1 MADIITDKINAETST
16 TANSDQFYEG
26 TLKEPQAGE
35 IIKGK
40 VLCIAKDVVIIDIGY
55 KSEGHIPLKEFMDTK
70 GNLEVQIG
78 DEIEALLENSD
89 DEKGCLILSKE
100 KAKQIKT
107 WNEIEAA
114 YQSGKPIEGK
124 IVQKIKAG
132 FSVDLNGVIA
142 FLPGSQVDIWP
153 VNNPDQLINNTFS
166 FKVLQYDRR
175 KPNIVISR
183 RALLEEEREK
193 SKQDTLGM
201 LEDGKIIEGIIKNIT
216 NYGVFV
222 DLGGIDGLL
231 HITDISWGK
240 TKHPSQIFKVGDRIT
255 TKILK
260 FNKEE
265 KKISLGLKQLK
276 PDPWDTAAER
286 YQVGTRVTGKVV
298 SIVDYGAFVE
308 LEEGLEGLVHLSEL
322 CRAKIKHP
330 SQKLKPG
337 DTIEIKVLEID
348 SATKKLSLSLKQ
360 LKPSPW
366 DELALKYPKGAR
378 IKGVVKNI
386 ADYGIFVGIE
396 EGIDGLV
403 HISDMSWKKI
413 KHPAELFQKGQEIE
427 AEVISIDKEKERLSL
442 STKKL
447 QEDPWHDVEK
457 KYHAGM
463 SINGRITNIANFGAF
478 VELGDGVEGLIHV
491 SELTR
496 GKKKGVNINIG
507 DVVEAEVLNV
517 DPEEKKIGLGLKGL
531 INPVRDLSLNGINK
545 GKESEKQS
553 IKTAE
558 EETTA

>member
-1 MADIITDKINAETST
+1 VADVISDKINAETST
-16 TANSDQFYEG
+16 NANSDQFYEG
-26 TLKEPQAGE
+26 TLKEPQVGE

-78 DEIEALLENSD
+78 DEIEALLENTD
-89 DEKGCLILSKE
+89 DEKGCLVLSKE

-132 FSVDLNGVIA
+132 FSVDLNGITA

-322 CRAKIKHP
+322 CWTKIKHP
-330 SQKLKPG
+330 SQKLKLE
-337 DTIEIKVLEID
+337 DMIEVKVLEID
-348 SATKKLSLSLKQ
+348 FATKKLSLSLKQ

-427 AEVISIDKEKERLSL
+427 VEVISIDKEKERLSL

-478 VELGDGVEGLIHV
+478 VELEDGVEGLIHI
-491 SELTR
+491 SELIR

-507 DVVEAEVLNV
+507 DMVEVEVLNV

-531 INPVRDLSLNGINK
+531 INK
-545 GKESEKQS
+545 GKEPEKQS
-553 IKTAE
+553 IKTVE

>member
-1 MADIITDKINAETST
+1 MADIISDKINAETST
-16 TANSDQFYEG
+16 NADSDQFYEE

-40 VLCIAKDVVIIDIGY
+40 VLCITKDVVIIDIGY
-55 KSEGHIPLKEFMDTK
+55 KSEGHIPLKEFIDTK
-70 GNLEVQIG
+70 GNPDVHVG

-89 DEKGCLILSKE
+89 DEKGYLVLSKE

-132 FSVDLNGVIA
+132 FSVDLNGITA

-276 PDPWDTAAER
+276 PDPWDTAVEK
-286 YQVGTRVTGKVV
+286 YQVGARVTGKVV

-322 CRAKIKHP
+322 CWTKIKHP
-330 SQKLKPG
+330 SQKLKLE
-337 DTIEIKVLEID
+337 DMIEVKVLEID

-386 ADYGIFVGIE
+386 AEYGIFVGIE

-427 AEVISIDKEKERLSL
+427 VEVISIDKEKERLSL

-478 VELGDGVEGLIHV
+478 VELEDGVEGLIHI
-491 SELTR
+491 SELIR

-507 DVVEAEVLNV
+507 DMVEVEVLNV

-531 INPVRDLSLNGINK
+531 INK
-545 GKESEKQS
+545 GKEPEKQS
-553 IKTAE
+553 IKVVE

>member
-1 MADIITDKINAETST
+1 MADVISDKINAETST
-16 TANSDQFYEG
+16 NANSDQFYEG
-26 TLKEPQAGE
+26 TLKEPQVGE

-78 DEIEALLENSD
+78 DEIEALLENTD
-89 DEKGCLILSKE
+89 DEKGCLVLSKE

-132 FSVDLNGVIA
+132 FSVDLNGITA

-153 VNNPDQLINNTFS
+153 VNNPDRLINNTFS

-201 LEDGKIIEGIIKNIT
+201 LEEGKIIEGVIKNIT

-276 PDPWDTAAER
+276 PDPWDTAAEK

-298 SIVDYGAFVE
+298 SVVDYGAFVE

-322 CRAKIKHP
+322 CWTKIKHP
-330 SQKLKPG
+330 SQKLKPE
-337 DTIEIKVLEID
+337 DTIEVKVLEID
-348 SATKKLSLSLKQ
+348 SAAKKLSLSLKQ

-478 VELGDGVEGLIHV
+478 VELEDGVEGLIHV

-507 DVVEAEVLNV
+507 DMVEAEVLNV

-531 INPVRDLSLNGINK
+531 INKD
-545 GKESEKQS
+545 KEPEEPN
-553 IKTAE
+553 IKMAE
-558 EETTA
+558 EKITV

>member
-1 MADIITDKINAETST
+1 VADVISDKINAETST
-16 TANSDQFYEG
+16 NANSDQFYEG
-26 TLKEPQAGE
+26 TLKEPQVGE

-78 DEIEALLENSD
+78 DEIEALLENTD
-89 DEKGCLILSKE
+89 DEKGCLVLSKE

-132 FSVDLNGVIA
+132 FSVDLNGITA

-153 VNNPDQLINNTFS
+153 VNNPDRLINNTFS

-276 PDPWDTAAER
+276 PDPWDTAAEK

-322 CRAKIKHP
+322 CWTKIKHP
-330 SQKLKPG
+330 SQKLKLE
-337 DTIEIKVLEID
+337 DMIEVKVLEID
-348 SATKKLSLSLKQ
+348 FATKKLSLSLKQ

-427 AEVISIDKEKERLSL
+427 VEVISIDKEKERLSL

-478 VELGDGVEGLIHV
+478 VELEDGVEGLIHI
-491 SELTR
+491 SELIR

-507 DVVEAEVLNV
+507 DMVEVEVLNV

-531 INPVRDLSLNGINK
+531 INK
-545 GKESEKQS
+545 GKEPEKQS
-553 IKTAE
+553 IKVVE

>member
-1 MADIITDKINAETST
+1 MADIISDKINVETSNN
-16 TANSDQFYEG
+16 ANSDQFYER

-40 VLCIAKDVVIIDIGY
+40 VLCIAKDVVVIDIGY
-55 KSEGHIPLKEFMDTK
+55 KSEGHIPLKEFMDAK
-70 GNLEVQIG
+70 GNLDVQIG
-78 DEIEALLENSD
+78 DEIEALLENTD
-89 DEKGCLILSKE
+89 DEKGYMVLSKE

-132 FSVDLNGVIA
+132 FSVDLNGITA

-276 PDPWDTAAER
+276 PDPWDTAVEK
-286 YQVGTRVTGKVV
+286 YQVGARVTGKVV

-322 CRAKIKHP
+322 CWTKIKHP
-330 SQKLKPG
+330 SQKLKLE
-337 DTIEIKVLEID
+337 DMIEVKVLEID
-348 SATKKLSLSLKQ
+348 FATKKLSLSLKQ

-427 AEVISIDKEKERLSL
+427 VEVISIDKEKERLSL

-478 VELGDGVEGLIHV
+478 IELEDGVEGLIHI
-491 SELTR
+491 SELIR

-507 DVVEAEVLNV
+507 DMVEVEVLNV

-531 INPVRDLSLNGINK
+531 INKD
-545 GKESEKQS
+545 KEPEEQN
-553 IKTAE
+553 IKMAE
-558 EETTA
+558 EKITV

>member
-1 MADIITDKINAETST
+1 MADVISDKINAETST
-16 TANSDQFYEG
+16 NANSDQFYEG
-26 TLKEPQAGE
+26 TLKEPQVGE

-78 DEIEALLENSD
+78 DEIEALLENTD
-89 DEKGCLILSKE
+89 DEKGCLVLSKE

-132 FSVDLNGVIA
+132 FSVDLNGITA

-240 TKHPSQIFKVGDRIT
+240 TKHLSQIFKVGDRIT

-276 PDPWDTAAER
+276 PDPWDTAAEK

-322 CRAKIKHP
+322 CWTKIKHP
-330 SQKLKPG
+330 SQKLKPE
-337 DTIEIKVLEID
+337 DTIEVKVLEID
-348 SATKKLSLSLKQ
+348 FATKKLSLSLKQ

-427 AEVISIDKEKERLSL
+427 VEVISIDKEKERLSL

-478 VELGDGVEGLIHV
+478 VELEDGVEGLIHI
-491 SELTR
+491 SELIR

-507 DVVEAEVLNV
+507 DMVEVEVLNV

-531 INPVRDLSLNGINK
+531 INK
-545 GKESEKQS
+545 GKEPEKQS
-553 IKTAE
+553 IKTVE

>member
-1 MADIITDKINAETST
+1 MADVISDKTNAETST
-16 TANSDQFYEG
+16 NANSDQFYEG
-26 TLKEPQAGE
+26 TLKEPQVGE

-78 DEIEALLENSD
+78 DEIEALLENTD
-89 DEKGCLILSKE
+89 DEKGCLVLSKE

-132 FSVDLNGVIA
+132 FSVDLNGITA

-153 VNNPDQLINNTFS
+153 VNNPDRLINNTFS

-201 LEDGKIIEGIIKNIT
+201 LEEGKIIEGVIKNIT

-240 TKHPSQIFKVGDRIT
+240 TKHLSQIFKVGDRIT

-276 PDPWDTAAER
+276 PDPWDTAAEK

-322 CRAKIKHP
+322 CWTKIKHP
-330 SQKLKPG
+330 SQKLKPE
-337 DTIEIKVLEID
+337 DTIEVKVLEID
-348 SATKKLSLSLKQ
+348 SATKKLSLSMKQ

-478 VELGDGVEGLIHV
+478 VELEDGVEGLIHV

-507 DVVEAEVLNV
+507 DMVEAEVLNV

-531 INPVRDLSLNGINK
+531 INKD
-545 GKESEKQS
+545 KEPEEQN
-553 IKTAE
+553 IKMAE
-558 EETTA
+558 EKITV

>member
-1 MADIITDKINAETST
+1 MADIISDKINAETST
-16 TANSDQFYEG
+16 NADSDQFYEE
-26 TLKEPQAGE
+26 TLREPQAGE

-40 VLCIAKDVVIIDIGY
+40 VLCITKDVVIIDIGY

-89 DEKGCLILSKE
+89 DEKGYLVLSKE

-132 FSVDLNGVIA
+132 FSVDLNGITA

-322 CRAKIKHP
+322 CWTKIKHP
-330 SQKLKPG
+330 SQKLKLE
-337 DTIEIKVLEID
+337 DMIEVKVLEID

-478 VELGDGVEGLIHV
+478 VELEDGVEGLIHI
-491 SELTR
+491 SELIR

-507 DVVEAEVLNV
+507 DMVEVEVLNV

-531 INPVRDLSLNGINK
+531 INK
-545 GKESEKQS
+545 GKEPEKQS
-553 IKTAE
+553 IKVVE

>member
-1 MADIITDKINAETST
+1 MADVISDKINAETST
-16 TANSDQFYEG
+16 NANSDQFYEG
-26 TLKEPQAGE
+26 TLKEPQVGE

-78 DEIEALLENSD
+78 DEIEALLENTD
-89 DEKGCLILSKE
+89 DEKGCLVLSKE

-132 FSVDLNGVIA
+132 FSVDLNGITA

-153 VNNPDQLINNTFS
+153 VNNPDRLINNTFS

-201 LEDGKIIEGIIKNIT
+201 LEEGKIIEGVIKNIT

-240 TKHPSQIFKVGDRIT
+240 TKHLSQIFKVGDRIT

-276 PDPWDTAAER
+276 PDPWDTAAEK

-322 CRAKIKHP
+322 CWTKIKHP
-330 SQKLKPG
+330 SQKLKPE
-337 DTIEIKVLEID
+337 DTIEVKVLEID
-348 SATKKLSLSLKQ
+348 SATKKLSLSMKQ

-427 AEVISIDKEKERLSL
+427 VEVISIDKEKERLSL

-478 VELGDGVEGLIHV
+478 VELEDGVEGLIHI
-491 SELTR
+491 SELIR

-507 DVVEAEVLNV
+507 DMVEVEVLNV

-531 INPVRDLSLNGINK
+531 INK
-545 GKESEKQS
+545 GKEPEKQS
-553 IKTAE
+553 IKVVE

>member
-1 MADIITDKINAETST
+1 MADIISDKINAETST
-16 TANSDQFYEG
+16 NADSDQFYEE

-40 VLCIAKDVVIIDIGY
+40 VLCITKDVVIIDIGY
-55 KSEGHIPLKEFMDTK
+55 KSEGHIPLKEFIDTK
-70 GNLEVQIG
+70 GNPDVHVG

-89 DEKGCLILSKE
+89 DEKGYLVLSKE

-132 FSVDLNGVIA
+132 FSVDLNGITA

-276 PDPWDTAAER
+276 PDPWDTAVEK
-286 YQVGTRVTGKVV
+286 YQVGARVTGKVV

-322 CRAKIKHP
+322 CWTKIKHP
-330 SQKLKPG
+330 SQKLKLE
-337 DTIEIKVLEID
+337 DMIEVKVLEID
-348 SATKKLSLSLKQ
+348 FATKKLSLSLKQ

-427 AEVISIDKEKERLSL
+427 VEVISIDKEKERLSL

-478 VELGDGVEGLIHV
+478 IELEDGVEGLIHI
-491 SELTR
+491 SELIR

-507 DVVEAEVLNV
+507 DMVEVEVLNV

-531 INPVRDLSLNGINK
+531 INK
-545 GKESEKQS
+545 GKEPEKQS
-553 IKTAE
+553 IKVVE

>member
-1 MADIITDKINAETST
+1 MADIISDKINAETST
-16 TANSDQFYEG
+16 NADSDQFYEE

-40 VLCIAKDVVIIDIGY
+40 VLCITKDVVIIDIGY
-55 KSEGHIPLKEFMDTK
+55 KSEGHIPLKEFIDTK
-70 GNLEVQIG
+70 GNPDVHVG
-78 DEIEALLENSD
+78 DEIEALLDNSD
-89 DEKGCLILSKE
+89 DEKGYLVLSKE

-132 FSVDLNGVIA
+132 FSVDLNGITA

-276 PDPWDTAAER
+276 PDPWDTAVEK
-286 YQVGTRVTGKVV
+286 YQVGARVTGKVV

-322 CRAKIKHP
+322 CWTKIKHP
-330 SQKLKPG
+330 SQKLKLE
-337 DTIEIKVLEID
+337 DMIEVKVLEID
-348 SATKKLSLSLKQ
+348 FATKKLSLSLKQ

-427 AEVISIDKEKERLSL
+427 VEVISIDKEKERLSL

-478 VELGDGVEGLIHV
+478 VELEDGVEGLIHI
-491 SELTR
+491 SELIR

-507 DVVEAEVLNV
+507 DMVEVEVLNV

-531 INPVRDLSLNGINK
+531 INK
-545 GKESEKQS
+545 GKEPEKQS
-553 IKTAE
+553 IKVVE

>member
-1 MADIITDKINAETST
+1 MADVISDKIDTETST
-16 TANSDQFYEG
+16 NANNDQFYEG

-55 KSEGHIPLKEFMDTK
+55 KSEGHIPLKEFMDTN

-89 DEKGCLILSKE
+89 DEKGYLVLSKE
-100 KAKQIKT
+100 KARQIKT
-107 WNEIEAA
+107 WNEIESA

-132 FSVDLNGVIA
+132 FSVDLNGITA

-153 VNNPDQLINNTFS
+153 VNNPDQLINNTFN

-193 SKQDTLGM
+193 SKKDTMGM
-201 LEDGKIIEGIIKNIT
+201 LEEGKTLEGVIKNIT

-240 TKHPSQIFKVGDRIT
+240 TKHPSQIFKVGDSIT

-265 KKISLGLKQLK
+265 NKISLGLKQLK
-276 PDPWDTAAER
+276 PDPWDTAAEK
-286 YQVGTRVTGKVV
+286 YQVGARVTGKVV

-308 LEEGLEGLVHLSEL
+308 LAEGLEGLVHLSEL
-322 CRAKIKHP
+322 CWAKIKHP

-337 DTIEIKVLEID
+337 DTIEVKVLEID
-348 SATKKLSLSLKQ
+348 PATKKLSLSLKQ

-427 AEVISIDKEKERLSL
+427 AEVVSIDKEKERLSL

-478 VELGDGVEGLIHV
+478 VELEDGVEGLIHV

-496 GKKKGVNINIG
+496 GKKKGVNISIG
-507 DVVEAEVLNV
+507 DTVEVEVLNV

-531 INPVRDLSLNGINK
+531 INK
-545 GKESEKQS
+545 GKESEKQT

-558 EETTA
+558 AETTA

>member
-1 MADIITDKINAETST
+1 MADIISDKINAETST
-16 TANSDQFYEG
+16 NADSDQFYEE

-40 VLCIAKDVVIIDIGY
+40 VLCITKDVVIIDIGY
-55 KSEGHIPLKEFMDTK
+55 KSEGHIPLKEFMDAK

-78 DEIEALLENSD
+78 DEIEALLENTD
-89 DEKGCLILSKE
+89 DEKGCLVLSKE

-132 FSVDLNGVIA
+132 FSVDLNGITA

-276 PDPWDTAAER
+276 PDPWDTAVEK
-286 YQVGTRVTGKVV
+286 YQVGARVTGKVV

-322 CRAKIKHP
+322 CWTKIKHP
-330 SQKLKPG
+330 SQKLKLE
-337 DTIEIKVLEID
+337 DMIEVKVLEID
-348 SATKKLSLSLKQ
+348 FATKKLSLSLKQ

-427 AEVISIDKEKERLSL
+427 VEVISIDKEKERLSL

-478 VELGDGVEGLIHV
+478 VELEDGVEGLIHI
-491 SELTR
+491 SELIR

-507 DVVEAEVLNV
+507 DMVEVEVLNV

-531 INPVRDLSLNGINK
+531 INK
-545 GKESEKQS
+545 GKEPEKQS
-553 IKTAE
+553 IKVVE

>member
-1 MADIITDKINAETST
+1 MADIISDKINAETST
-16 TANSDQFYEG
+16 HADSDQFYEE

-89 DEKGCLILSKE
+89 DEKGYLVLSKE

-132 FSVDLNGVIA
+132 FSVDLNGITA

-276 PDPWDTAAER
+276 PDPWDTAVEK
-286 YQVGTRVTGKVV
+286 YQVGARVTGKVV

-322 CRAKIKHP
+322 CWTKIKHP
-330 SQKLKPG
+330 SQKLKLE
-337 DTIEIKVLEID
+337 DMIEVKVLEID

-427 AEVISIDKEKERLSL
+427 VEVISIDKEKERLSL